1 MELEGKSFVT
11 LQANLK
17 ELYEKVEVLIKEDS
31 DPESVRALLNNVNEA
46 SRAIR
51 LHDDSSKEE
60 FLITQLYNLHSEK
73 ASFDKK
79 VSEWLQKKLPLD
91 PETSATAASV
101 VSASHGSQLRTASGS
116 SRSSRS
122 SRSSLRLAKAVA
134 KQEVARLHIRQLQEQ
149 RLLEEKEFELKQQRE
164 QEQRL
169 LEEKEF
175 KLKQQREQEQRLLEE
190 KEFELKQQLE
200 RKARELEHQREVL
213 KASHQLQ
220 KAAVERQVFEEE
232 LERGGYIPFD
242 DQKPTTSADVT
253 VVTSQT
259 EQVHLPFTGVDSA
272 AQTVALPDHSLPL
285 ETKPKVT
292 FQGST
297 QLDSSRRED
306 MKPRVKS
313 RLRKPALELLK
324 FDGNPLT
331 YLKFISAFESTIEA
345 VEHDD
350 KVKLLYLIQYC
361 SGKAKSIIEYC
372 LLLEPH
378 QGFVK
383 AKQIL
388 YETYGKRN
396 VIARS
401 YIANLLEGPSV
412 KRMILKP

>member
-1 MELEGKSFVT
+1 M
-11 LQANLK
+11 
-17 ELYEKVEVLIKEDS
+17 
-31 DPESVRALLNNVNEA
+31 
-46 SRAIR
+46 
-51 LHDDSSKEE
+51 
-60 FLITQLYNLHSEK
+60 
-73 ASFDKK
+73 
-79 VSEWLQKKLPLD
+79 
-91 PETSATAASV
+91 
-101 VSASHGSQLRTASGS
+101 
-116 SRSSRS
+116 
-122 SRSSLRLAKAVA
+122 RLAKAVA

-149 RLLEEKEFELKQQRE
+149 RLLESSSSSSNVSG
-164 QEQRL
+164 
-169 LEEKEF
+169 
-175 KLKQQREQEQRLLEE
+175 KL
-190 KEFELKQQLE
+190 
-200 RKARELEHQREVL
+200 
-213 KASHQLQ
+213 ASSNTNVAHQLQ
-220 KAAVERQVFEEE
+220 KAAVERQVFKEE

-242 DQKPTTSADVT
+242 DQNPTTSANVT
-253 VVTSQT
+253 VVTSKT
-259 EQVHLPFTGVDSA
+259 EQVHLPFTGVDFA
-272 AQTVALPDHSLPL
+272 AQAVALPDHSLPL

-306 MKPRVKS
+306 IKTQVES

-331 YLKFISAFESTIEA
+331 YLKFISAFEFTIEA

-401 YIANLLEGPSV
+401 YVANLLEGPSV
-412 KRMILKP
+412 KKNDSETLIELARKMEECYTTLAHLNYFSDLNCFENISNR

>member
-1 MELEGKSFVT
+1 M
-11 LQANLK
+11 
-17 ELYEKVEVLIKEDS
+17 
-31 DPESVRALLNNVNEA
+31 
-46 SRAIR
+46 
-51 LHDDSSKEE
+51 
-60 FLITQLYNLHSEK
+60 ITQLYNLHSEK
-73 ASFDKK
+73 ACFDKK

-101 VSASHGSQLRTASGS
+101 VSASHGSQLKTASGS

-149 RLLEEKEFELKQQRE
+149 RLLE
-164 QEQRL
+164 
-169 LEEKEF
+169 
-175 KLKQQREQEQRLLEE
+175 QQREQEQRLLEE
-190 KEFELKQQLE
+190 KEFELKRQREEEQRRLEEREFELKQQRD
-200 RKARELEHQREVL
+200 RKARELEHQREIL

-232 LERGGYIPFD
+232 LERGGFFPFD
-242 DQKPTTSADVT
+242 DQKPLTNADVT

-272 AQTVALPDHSLPL
+272 AQTVALPDHNLSL

-306 MKPRVKS
+306 MKPQVES
-313 RLRKPALELLK
+313 RLRKPALELK
-324 FDGNPLT
+324 FGNPLT
-331 YLKFISAFESTIEA
+331 YMKFISAFESTIEA

-388 YETYGKRN
+388 YDT
-396 VIARS
+396 
-401 YIANLLEGPSV
+401 
-412 KRMILKP
+412 

>member
-1 MELEGKSFVT
+1 M
-11 LQANLK
+11 
-17 ELYEKVEVLIKEDS
+17 
-31 DPESVRALLNNVNEA
+31 
-46 SRAIR
+46 
-51 LHDDSSKEE
+51 
-60 FLITQLYNLHSEK
+60 
-73 ASFDKK
+73 
-79 VSEWLQKKLPLD
+79 
-91 PETSATAASV
+91 
-101 VSASHGSQLRTASGS
+101 
-116 SRSSRS
+116 
-122 SRSSLRLAKAVA
+122 
-134 KQEVARLHIRQLQEQ
+134 
-149 RLLEEKEFELKQQRE
+149 
-164 QEQRL
+164 
-169 LEEKEF
+169 
-175 KLKQQREQEQRLLEE
+175 
-190 KEFELKQQLE
+190 
-200 RKARELEHQREVL
+200 
-213 KASHQLQ
+213 Q

-242 DQKPTTSADVT
+242 DQKPTNSADVT

-306 MKPRVKS
+306 MKPQAES

-412 KRMILKP
+412 KKNVLRTFPKSLGGYHSTCNRDGCGFLPVLNERVANQTLPILSALL